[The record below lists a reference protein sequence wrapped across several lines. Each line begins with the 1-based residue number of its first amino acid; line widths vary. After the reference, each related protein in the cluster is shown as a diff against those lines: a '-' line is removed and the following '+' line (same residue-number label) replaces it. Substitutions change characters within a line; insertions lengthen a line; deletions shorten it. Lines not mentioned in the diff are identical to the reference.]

1 MINHDQTVIRYLVN
15 NITSVF
21 PAIVMFLMTYE
32 RSKAVSFTHGLQ
44 TIDNGLFIK
53 NPLDFYNFSAYS
65 NPLDELVW
73 LSIGVMAI
81 MCCLTVYITRL
92 DFRIQS
98 TIYIHKYFSSVAKF
112 FYRNVGKNKELEGN
126 TLSNSSWIVLN
137 MLTLKRCSDSPNK
150 TSARMSLIV

>member
-81 MCCLTVYITRL
+81 MCCLTVHITRL

-98 TIYIHKYFSSVAKF
+98 TIYMGRTKRRKMTQKTQNDAK
-112 FYRNVGKNKELEGN
+112 NAKL
-126 TLSNSSWIVLN
+126 
-137 MLTLKRCSDSPNK
+137 D
-150 TSARMSLIV
+150 